1 MRKQSYKNFTEFYK
15 NIPPKICVN
24 CGSEMIEQYESY
36 MEKCEHCLSKEIE

>member
-1 MRKQSYKNFTEFYK
+1 MIKQLKKNFIEFYK

-24 CGSEMIEQYESY
+24 CGSAMIEQCESY